1 MHQRLRRLFIPW
13 LLLLCACGGSTSTSS
28 SRAPDNDPDTPPVTP
43 QPTPEPGSPETVIKA
58 LALYTQSL
66 DDLYSDTDLRIQ
78 HLFNVTNDILQTS
91 GLDFEIEL
99 VHLERVD
106 YPDGFGMTT
115 ALDHITQVQHTAFS
129 NVRALRDQVAADV
142 VILFRPYANDGYC
155 GYAWIGGYQ
164 SNGDFSNPVEPDY
177 AYSAVAADCS
187 DYTLVHELGHN
198 MGLTHSRREN
208 PNGGSLPYGTG
219 YGVDNDFVT
228 IMATASEFNAIQIPR
243 LSSPALECNAQAC
256 GVVSSNPTAGADAVQ
271 ALTISKDQI
280 AAYRD

>member
-1 MHQRLRRLFIPW
+1 
-13 LLLLCACGGSTSTSS
+13 
-28 SRAPDNDPDTPPVTP
+28 PDSDPDTPPVTP
-43 QPTPEPGSPETVIKA
+43 LPTPTPTPDPATSETIIKA
-58 LALYTQSL
+58 LAIYTQSL
-66 DDLYSDTDLRIQ
+66 NDIYSDTDLRIQ

-91 GLDFEIEL
+91 GLDLEIEL
-99 VHLERVD
+99 IHLEQVD

-129 NVRALRDQVAADV
+129 NVRVLRDQLAADLV
-142 VILFRPYANDGYC
+142 VLFRPYANDGYC

-164 SNGDFSNPVEPDY
+164 TDGNFSNPVEPDY

-187 DYTLVHELGHN
+187 DYTLVHEIGHN
-198 MGLTHSRREN
+198 MGLAHSRREA

-219 YGVDNDFVT
+219 YGVANDFVT
-228 IMATASEFNAIQIPR
+228 IMATASEFNAIQLPR
-243 LSSPALECNAQAC
+243 LSSPALLCNAQAC

-280 AAYRD
+280 ADYRD